1 VLGFAVLTAAILAT
15 GIGVARVL
23 YANYETERPSALEL
37 TVAGAVL
44 GVGLWVA
51 VSWVLVLTHTLT
63 RPALL
68 IASALFLAA
77 AIALALRGTRPAIDR
92 RALTPILLIL
102 LPVLLWTAFIFW
114 RGAMLPPVNHDALS
128 YHLPKSVLFVRA
140 HGFPSFASYDHR
152 FPSFPANYEVAV
164 ADLLILLQS
173 DRITEWIG
181 TTFYLLF
188 LLATA
193 LLAQRWWWGNGLG
206 NGLHV
211 PAAVVAVASAPVAL
225 LHSGTDKNDLMT
237 QFFVVTALIWGARW
251 AVRGGVVPMLL
262 LGTSVGVAIGTKTNA
277 GAVVIGL
284 APFVLARILRKGV
297 RLRPA
302 LATVAFAIL
311 AFALCGGAV
320 FVYAVNRG
328 ALMGVQIGQQH
339 IGKPLYSYRMWNQL
353 WEVPLGMLVNGIRQ
367 AGRDVTFSA
376 DFGPLPSVLAVLL
389 PFAVWRYRREGE
401 PSLRSE
407 RMVATVAALI
417 AFVVILPTNIAPPAM
432 PRYALFLLPLIVVW
446 TIAPAVRELLASVR
460 LRRYGLAAIA
470 VLMLGFVQQ
479 AADATMNDASAPL
492 AYVRWCV
499 AHPGTRRPPHLHERA
514 SIVVDGLAGPD
525 DTVALYGDTSTWI
538 YPMYG
543 AHLTRPVLLLPE
555 DATPAAIPPAARW
568 VAIERWWNAGY
579 GGLPPLYTALL
590 RDPHFQLV
598 FENERFSQAV
608 FRRTRS

>member
-15 GIGVARVL
+15 GIGIARVL

-44 GVGLWVA
+44 GIGLWIA
-51 VSWVLVLTHTLT
+51 VSWMLTLTHTLT

-68 IASALFLAA
+68 IAAALFLAA
-77 AIALALRGTRPAIDR
+77 AIALTRRGTRPSVDR
-92 RALTPILLIL
+92 RTLTPILLIL
-102 LPVLLWTAFIFW
+102 LPVLLWTAFILW

-164 ADLLILLQS
+164 ADLLILLRS

-181 TTFYLLF
+181 TTFYVLF

-193 LLAQRWWWGNGLG
+193 LLAQRWWGNGLQM
-206 NGLHV
+206 

-251 AVRGGVVPMLL
+251 AVRGGVVPMIL
-262 LGTSVGVAIGTKTNA
+262 LGTSVAVAIGTKTNA

-284 APFVLARILRKGV
+284 LPFAAARILRTGV

-302 LATVAFAIL
+302 LATVVFAIL

-320 FVYAVNRG
+320 FVYAVTSG
-328 ALMGVQIGQQH
+328 APMGVQIGQQH
-339 IGKPLYSYRMWNQL
+339 IGKPLYSYRMWSHL
-353 WEVPLGMLVNGIRQ
+353 WELPLAMLVNGIRQ

-401 PSLRSE
+401 PSLRTE
-407 RMVATVAALI
+407 RMVASVAALI
-417 AFVVILPTNIAPPAM
+417 AFVVILPTNIFPPAM

-446 TIAPAVRELLASVR
+446 TIAPTVRELLASVR
-460 LRRYGLAAIA
+460 FRRYGFAAIA

-479 AADATMNDASAPL
+479 SADATINDASAPL
-492 AYVRWCV
+492 AYVRWCA
-499 AHPGTRRPPHLHERA
+499 AHPGTRRLPHLHERA
-514 SIVVDGLAGPD
+514 SIVIDRLAGPD
-525 DTVALYGDTSTWI
+525 DTVALYGDPSTWI

-543 AHLTRPVLLLPE
+543 ARLTRSVLLLPE
-555 DATPAAIPPAARW
+555 DVTPAAIPPSAQW
-568 VAIERWWNAGY
+568 VAIERWWDGGY

-608 FRRTRS
+608 FRRVRS